1 MTDGDAFELVSPGP
15 VGTEFFAANNPGG
28 SAIRQSRVDRI
39 PRQRIGLP
47 VDIANAVG
55 FFMLEESGFITGQNL
70 YVCGGSSL
78 GSGSFL

>member
-47 VDIANAVG
+47 VDIANAVD
-55 FFMLEESGFITGQNL
+55 FFMLEESGFITGQHL